1 MRKVRNV
8 VFLLMAVLLV
18 FSILPSLSAAQQGKV
33 IELTYGSQ
41 WPENMTFSNVDKAW
55 IAKIEKE
62 TNGRVHIKPYFGG
75 QIISPQGGGIEELI
89 GGVAD
94 IAFVLPNYS
103 KSGFALTKGM
113 SLMFYGANQVT
124 GRRVYKEI
132 LAKFPE
138 IEAEYKGMKVL
149 AWSSGAFFDIL
160 SRKPIRKFA
169 DLRGGRY
176 KTSGDFAEVL
186 EAFGAE
192 GVNSPMSEV
201 YVALQK
207 GIMDGVLVSP
217 EGLKTMSLAEVCK
230 YLTMTNLYR
239 VHTASRAMNLNSWN
253 KLPPDIKKVF
263 EDNIEFWGLGTDK
276 EFEKTDQ
283 EGMAY
288 GKKLGV
294 EVLPMPKEEMAKIY
308 AVMREKATKQAQ
320 DLDAKGLPGTK
331 IFQEAQRL
339 IQQYSK

>member
-1 MRKVRNV
+1 
-8 VFLLMAVLLV
+8 
-18 FSILPSLSAAQQGKV
+18 
-33 IELTYGSQ
+33 
-41 WPENMTFSNVDKAW
+41 
-55 IAKIEKE
+55 
-62 TNGRVHIKPYFGG
+62 
-75 QIISPQGGGIEELI
+75 
-89 GGVAD
+89 
-94 IAFVLPNYS
+94 
-103 KSGFALTKGM
+103 
-113 SLMFYGANQVT
+113 
-124 GRRVYKEI
+124 
-132 LAKFPE
+132 
-138 IEAEYKGMKVL
+138 
-149 AWSSGAFFDIL
+149 
-160 SRKPIRKFA
+160 
-169 DLRGGRY
+169 
-176 KTSGDFAEVL
+176 
-186 EAFGAE
+186 
-192 GVNSPMSEV
+192 MSEV

-276 EFEKTDQ
+276 EFEKTDE